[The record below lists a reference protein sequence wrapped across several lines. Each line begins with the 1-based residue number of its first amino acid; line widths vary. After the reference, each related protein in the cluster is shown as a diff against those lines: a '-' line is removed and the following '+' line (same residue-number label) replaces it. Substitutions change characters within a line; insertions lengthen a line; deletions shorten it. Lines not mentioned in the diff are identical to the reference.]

1 MVSPPKQ
8 TKRATAA
15 DDDAD
20 LQIPIQK
27 TSPLVFVGIGVV
39 VLALGGLGLFVTR
52 GKEEPKPDGAIEAAV
67 HSARMTADEVKAK
80 REAQLEHLELAA
92 KAWAVASEQER
103 AKAAASAAAAAAAEE
118 SNPPVAAAGG
128 GKTPDTPGAAPPP
141 KKKASS
147 SDLDQ
152 LDKLGSAVNSELG
165 GP

>member
-1 MVSPPKQ
+1 MASPPKQ
-8 TKRATAA
+8 TKQAA
-15 DDDAD
+15 DADD

-27 TSPLVFVGIGVV
+27 TSPLVFVGIGVA
-39 VLALGGLGLFVTR
+39 VLALGGLAFFMTR
-52 GKEEPKPDGAIEAAV
+52 GGEEPKPDGALEAAV
-67 HSARMTADEVKAK
+67 HSARMTADEAKAK

-103 AKAAASAAAAAAAEE
+103 VKAAASAAAAAAAEE
-118 SNPPVAAAGG
+118 ANPPVAVAGG
-128 GKTPDTPGAAPPP
+128 GKTPDTTGAAAPPP
-141 KKKASS
+141 KKKASN